1 VPDNDTRAIYDPSNN
16 STARDHI
23 TTDRSAADTG
33 THHCA
38 TNRINFAHADQHDD
52 PANDAGRNDNDNSN
66 SNSNSND
73 NCNDNNE
80 GRHDHQQRLAHHRV
94 ADVRS

>member
-1 VPDNDTRAIYDPSNN
+1 VSDNNTRAVDEPTNN

-23 TTDRSAADTG
+23 TTDHYAADTG

-38 TNRINFAHADQHDD
+38 TNRINFAHANQHHD
-52 PANDAGRNDNDNSN
+52 PANDAGRNDN

-73 NCNDNNE
+73 NCNDNND
-80 GRHDHQQRLAHHRV
+80 GGHNHQQRLAHHRV
-94 ADVRS
+94 AND